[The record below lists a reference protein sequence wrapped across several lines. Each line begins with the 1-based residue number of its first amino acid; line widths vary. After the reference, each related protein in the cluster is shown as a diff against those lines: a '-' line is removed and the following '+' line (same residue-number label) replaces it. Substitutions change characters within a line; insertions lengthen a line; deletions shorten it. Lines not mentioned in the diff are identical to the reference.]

1 MKYLALLLIPILY
14 SCQSNSTG
22 QQDADKADADSALY
36 APMVLPLTDSLSTF
50 PNDADLHFRRALLL
64 FNTDP
69 ALAQKD
75 FEKAAK
81 LKPQVTDYW
90 AGAGEAAIL
99 VEKYPQAV
107 ANFEKALKTSPHY
120 PYLEYRLATALI
132 ENKQY
137 KKADSLASVLAAS
150 NDTHDKAYYL
160 KARIA
165 EERKDTALAI
175 KHLTTAIDAAGMQS
189 DYDAV
194 MELGDLL
201 QERHLPAA
209 IHYYELASRL
219 DSSNADAQYAIG
231 QYYEKDGKFAEAI
244 AAYKKGV
251 VIDPDDEDLYLAM
264 GKIYY
269 RQQQWTAAFSYF
281 NMAAKASPADAEA
294 YYYRAR
300 CHEKLGRKLA
310 AIDDYS
316 KALTFRKSYPEAR
329 AALDSL
335 KNK

>member
-1 MKYLALLLIPILY
+1 MKYLAFLIIPILF
-14 SCQSNSTG
+14 SCQSNSTD
-22 QQDADKADADSALY
+22 QQAAAKADADSALY
-36 APMVLPLTDSLSTF
+36 APMVLPLTDSLKTF
-50 PNDADLHFRRALLL
+50 PDNADLHFRRALLL

-69 ALAQKD
+69 ALAEKD
-75 FEKAAK
+75 FEKAAQ
-81 LKPQVTDYW
+81 LKPAVTDYW

-99 VEKYPQAV
+99 VEDYKKAV
-107 ANFEKALKTSPHY
+107 GFFEKALQTSPSY

-137 KKADSLASVLAAS
+137 RQADSLSSVLAAS
-150 NDTHDKAYYL
+150 KDTHDKAFYL

-165 EERKDTALAI
+165 EEMKDTSLAI
-175 KHLTTAIDAAGMQS
+175 KHLITAIDAAGMQS

-201 QERHLPAA
+201 QNRHHPAA
-209 IHYYELASRL
+209 IRYYELASRL
-219 DSSNADAQYAIG
+219 DSTNADAQYAIG
-231 QYYEKDGKFAEAI
+231 QYYEKDGKLPEAI
-244 AAYKKGV
+244 AAYQSGIV
-251 VIDPDDEDLYLAM
+251 TDPDDEDLYIAL

-269 RQQQWTAAFSYF
+269 RLQKWAPAFDYF
-281 NMAAKASPADAEA
+281 NLAAKSSPADAEA

-300 CHEKLGRKLA
+300 CHAKLGRKLA
-310 AIDDYS
+310 AIDDYT
-316 KALTFRKSYPEAR
+316 KALNFRKSYPEAK

>member
-1 MKYLALLLIPILY
+1 MKYLALLWIPILF
-14 SCQSNSTG
+14 SCQSNSSG
-22 QQDADKADADSALY
+22 QQDAETADADSALY
-36 APMVLPLTDSLSTF
+36 APMVLPLTDSLTQF

-75 FEKAAK
+75 FEKAASI
-81 LKPQVTDYW
+81 KPNVTDYW

-107 ANFEKALKTSPHY
+107 ANFEKALKTSPSY

-137 KKADSLASVLAAS
+137 KRADSLASVLAAS
-150 NDTHDKAYYL
+150 KDTHDKAYYL

-209 IHYYELASRL
+209 VHYYELASRL

-231 QYYEKDGKFAEAI
+231 QYYEKDNKLPEAI
-244 AAYKKGV
+244 AAYKSGI
-251 VIDPDDEDLYLAM
+251 VIDPDDEDIYIAL

-269 RQQQWTAAFSYF
+269 RQQQWPAAFNYF
-281 NMAAKASPADAEA
+281 NLAAKSSPADAEA

-300 CHEKLGRKLA
+300 CNEKLGRKLA
-310 AIDDYS
+310 AIDDYT
-316 KALTFRKSYPEAR
+316 KALNFRRKYPEAK

>member
-1 MKYLALLLIPILY
+1 
-14 SCQSNSTG
+14 
-22 QQDADKADADSALY
+22 
-36 APMVLPLTDSLSTF
+36 
-50 PNDADLHFRRALLL
+50 
-64 FNTDP
+64 
-69 ALAQKD
+69 
-75 FEKAAK
+75 
-81 LKPQVTDYW
+81 
-90 AGAGEAAIL
+90 
-99 VEKYPQAV
+99 
-107 ANFEKALKTSPHY
+107 
-120 PYLEYRLATALI
+120 
-132 ENKQY
+132 
-137 KKADSLASVLAAS
+137 
-150 NDTHDKAYYL
+150 
-160 KARIA
+160 
-165 EERKDTALAI
+165 
-175 KHLTTAIDAAGMQS
+175 
-189 DYDAV
+189 
-194 MELGDLL
+194 MELSDLL

-209 IHYYELASRL
+209 LRYYELASRL

-231 QYYEKDGKFAEAI
+231 QYYERDGKFAEAI

-269 RQQQWTAAFSYF
+269 RQQQWPAAFSYF